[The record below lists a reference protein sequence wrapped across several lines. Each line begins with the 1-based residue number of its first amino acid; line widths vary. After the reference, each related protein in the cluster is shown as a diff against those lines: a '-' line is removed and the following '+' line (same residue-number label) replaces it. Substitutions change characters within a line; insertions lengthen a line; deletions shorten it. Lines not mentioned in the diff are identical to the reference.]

1 MSILG
6 EVRYIPPEQWDTL
19 PVQPP
24 SGLWHR
30 RSVPWM
36 VAVLVTVAVMVIAT
50 LLIVVFRAQTIAWIV
65 GIPLA
70 FIFIEGAPLLVF
82 SLKASVPYSRER
94 KLGYT
99 TWPTRGRK

>member
-1 MSILG
+1 
-6 EVRYIPPEQWDTL
+6 
-19 PVQPP
+19 
-24 SGLWHR
+24 
-30 RSVPWM
+30 M
-36 VAVLVTVAVMVIAT
+36 VAVLATVAVMVIAT

-99 TWPTRGRK
+99 TGLLAVGNSYGRCRRWEHYGRRASVRTGSGI